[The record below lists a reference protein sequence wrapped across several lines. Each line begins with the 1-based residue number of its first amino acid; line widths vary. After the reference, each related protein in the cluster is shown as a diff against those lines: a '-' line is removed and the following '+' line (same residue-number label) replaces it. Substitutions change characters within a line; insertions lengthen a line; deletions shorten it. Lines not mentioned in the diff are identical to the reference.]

1 MTAEAGTDMRAAGTP
16 PFWHKPNTTGQFP
29 CPRCAHTTFFFD
41 MKFFVLGGWNGH
53 RMLND
58 LYALCM
64 PQMRWVKVSTTGD
77 PPSPRTG
84 HATLVVGSKLI
95 LFGLQS
101 LHVPMLALF
110 ESARSHHHHHHRC
123 ASLSLSRCA
132 CVPHAGQAATTGW
145 AT

>member
-1 MTAEAGTDMRAAGTP
+1 MLAVGTP

-95 LFGLQS
+95 LFGL
-101 LHVPMLALF
+101 LF
-110 ESARSHHHHHHRC
+110 H
-123 ASLSLSRCA
+123 LSLYVCFFVVHRFITLW
-132 CVPHAGQAATTGW
+132 HRQAETTEW